1 MFLFVPTGSCFLFV
15 TNLFLFLMNR
25 RCIVHASQVKTK
37 YFVLQG
43 ATIVDQIVSIT
54 PVQNYVAKR
63 EMQVNLLRS
72 SAISFQV
79 L

>member
-1 MFLFVPTGSCFLFV
+1 
-15 TNLFLFLMNR
+15 MNR

>member
-1 MFLFVPTGSCFLFV
+1 MTGHILFFSLLGLDSSNGNCFLFYSACL
-15 TNLFLFLMNR
+15 TSENM
-25 RCIVHASQVKTK
+25 

-43 ATIVDQIVSIT
+43 ATIVDQLVSIT

-63 EMQVNLLRS
+63 EMQVNLLRNF
-72 SAISFQV
+72 AISFQV